1 MKFGAMDP
9 NMKLVLEEMAKLC
22 IEMECFAVQEA
33 SFSKRLDAVAVDE
46 QFWDTRVINLEEATT
61 AFDKAFTK
69 WRPGVDSSITTI

>member
-9 NMKLVLEEMAKLC
+9 NMKLVLEEMAKLR
-22 IEMECFAVQEA
+22 IEMECFTVQEA

-61 AFDKAFTK
+61 TFDKAFTK